1 MAVGGADKSVQM
13 QAADLAEHMSLTCP
27 ASAVR
32 GSTVVIVVAVHVRC
46 HGACPRLRACVARC
60 RAGAWGAAFPLVFDS
75 GVLTYTHCST
85 HASRMPQATS
95 MQLYVQT
102 QEWGYFA
109 TLACP
114 GAGSSTRGRDRLLR
128 DELFIP

>member
-1 MAVGGADKSVQM
+1 
-13 QAADLAEHMSLTCP
+13 MSW
-27 ASAVR
+27 
-32 GSTVVIVVAVHVRC
+32 GMG
-46 HGACPRLRACVARC
+46 HGACPRVRALVGVRVARVSVC
-60 RAGAWGAAFPLVFDS
+60 AVSCGSVRGAAFPLVFDS
-75 GVLTYTHCST
+75 GVLMYTHCRT
-85 HASRMPQATS
+85 HAQAACHKPLATSTS

-128 DELFIP
+128 DELFNRSRFV